1 ITKDMSMLFQ
11 NIHRKNDEHI
21 SLIQRAKNVL
31 STRTM
36 IIKTSEMVLG
46 FLLMEYLNTSTAT
59 AVQFRYVD
67 FRLLYVI
74 LLAAVHGL
82 KTGVAAALLA
92 SFSCIVAYLSG
103 GMDWRILLYNID
115 NWLPFACY
123 IIAGSVVGYTKDK
136 KDKELNFITEEKDL
150 LEKRYIFLNELYQ
163 NALQSKNQYKKQ
175 IMTYRNSFGRLFE
188 VARRLNTFTPD
199 MVYKEALYVLE
210 DILDNQT
217 IAIYNISNNAN
228 FARLI
233 VCSKKYID
241 IQQKSIE
248 LSEYE
253 LFIKGLTK
261 GEVWA
266 NTDCDNRYPDY
277 AFPIYRDDR
286 LISFIMVN
294 KATHEQMAMYYE
306 NLIKILCNMIEDSL
320 VRAQAF
326 TEEIK
331 GDMYIDNSIVLRKD
345 AFKNI
350 LSIREQMAKDA
361 TSEYSM
367 LCVDADS
374 ENVVE
379 IAESLRSYF
388 RESDVFG
395 QGDDDK
401 LYIILTQADK
411 DVAPKIMDRLRSQ
424 GFIA

>member
-1 ITKDMSMLFQ
+1 
-11 NIHRKNDEHI
+11 
-21 SLIQRAKNVL
+21 
-31 STRTM
+31 
-36 IIKTSEMVLG
+36 
-46 FLLMEYLNTSTAT
+46 
-59 AVQFRYVD
+59 
-67 FRLLYVI
+67 
-74 LLAAVHGL
+74 
-82 KTGVAAALLA
+82 
-92 SFSCIVAYLSG
+92 
-103 GMDWRILLYNID
+103 
-115 NWLPFACY
+115 
-123 IIAGSVVGYTKDK
+123 
-136 KDKELNFITEEKDL
+136 
-150 LEKRYIFLNELYQ
+150 
-163 NALQSKNQYKKQ
+163 QSKNQYKIQ

-199 MVYKEALYVLE
+199 MVYKESLYVLE